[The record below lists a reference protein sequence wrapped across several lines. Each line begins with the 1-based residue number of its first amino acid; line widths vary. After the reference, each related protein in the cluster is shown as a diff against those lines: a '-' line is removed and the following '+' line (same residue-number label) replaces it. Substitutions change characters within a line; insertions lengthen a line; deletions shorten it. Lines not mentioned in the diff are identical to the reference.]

1 MKSSRKYLESALW
14 FYVGL
19 VFVGILRYTVDLL
32 RFVFRDGPGPEG
44 ANLLLLLALFAA
56 MAIPYY
62 GVFVATQH
70 ALAKVCKPVLD
81 RNYFLPVSLSAGA
94 VVCFV
99 FAGELDF
106 LFWMFYHQT
115 PAMGTIFPSALIVEV
130 LFLLLNFAIVSRM
143 EMTDSRS
150 RRASRL
156 ALILIFASLLLLV
169 MSWPLLYGY

>member
-1 MKSSRKYLESALW
+1 MTSKKDYLETAIW
-14 FYVGL
+14 FYVGFA
-19 VFVGILRYTVDLL
+19 FVGILTDTVDLL
-32 RFVFRDGPGPEG
+32 QFVFGEGPRPEG
-44 ANLLLLLALFAA
+44 DLLLLLALLAA

-62 GVFVATQH
+62 GVLVATQH
-70 ALAKVCKPVLD
+70 ALAKICKPVLD
-81 RNYFLPVSLSAGA
+81 RNYFLLVSLSAGA
-94 VVCFV
+94 VVSFV

-106 LFWMFYHQT
+106 LFWMFYYQT

-143 EMTDSRS
+143 ELTDSRS

-169 MSWPLLYGY
+169 MSWPLLHGY